1 MELILASGS
10 PRRRELLAG
19 AGVAFTVRA
28 ADIDES
34 WPAGELPADH
44 CARLAREKA
53 LAVSAAAP
61 GALVLGSDTIVVI
74 DGGVLGK
81 PRDRAD
87 GERMLRRLSGRAH
100 EVFTAVAIA
109 RAGAIAEE
117 FTGRTAVTFHPLSD
131 AQLAWYLAS
140 DEPWDKA
147 GAYAAQGK
155 GAALIEK
162 IDGDFYTVVG
172 LPLARTLR
180 ALERCGMSVFA

>member
-10 PRRRELLAG
+10 PRRRGLLSG
-19 AGVAFTVRA
+19 AGVPFTVSV

-34 WPAGELPADH
+34 WPVGESPADH

-53 LAVSAAAP
+53 LAVSATAP
-61 GALVLGSDTIVVI
+61 GALVLGADTIVVI

-81 PRDRAD
+81 PKDRAD
-87 GERMLRRLSGRAH
+87 GERMLRHLSGRTH
-100 EVFTAVAIA
+100 EVFTAVALA
-109 RAGAIAEE
+109 KDGVTVEE
-117 FTGRTAVTFHPLSD
+117 FTGRTAVTFFPLND
-131 AQLAWYLAS
+131 AQLNWYLAS

-162 IDGDFYTVVG
+162 VDGDFYTVVG
-172 LPLARTLR
+172 LPLAQTLR
-180 ALERCGMSVFA
+180 ALERCGMRVFS